1 MTKEKWAALT
11 AALLG
16 LGALT
21 LAGSFQARAYQKADE
36 TGQPG
41 RNDKSK
47 PPSGQK
53 RAALREE
60 EKALRKAAGAYSAA
74 FNKGDLDAIAAFW
87 TEDAEYVPE
96 GGKAIRGRESV
107 RALLKKSLAEHKGA
121 RQSIKVRSVRFV
133 KPDVATE

>member
-1 MTKEKWAALT
+1 MKKEKWAALT

-21 LAGSFQARAYQKADE
+21 VLGSFQARAYQKADE
-36 TGQPG
+36 TGQSV

-96 GGKAIRGRESV
+96 DGKAIRGR
-107 RALLKKSLAEHKGA
+107 GPFA
-121 RQSIKVRSVRFV
+121 RC
-133 KPDVATE
+133 